1 MAEPKIATMG
11 HRFADATVERD
22 ALRGHG
28 VDIVY
33 LGGLDKESALAAA
46 ADAEAVLLG
55 VSFSLDADAIARLP
69 ACRVIVRYGI
79 GLDNVDIGAAER
91 NGIIVRNVPDYG
103 VEEVANHALA
113 LLLAMARRLDVLG
126 RRARSG
132 HWAGAIAGLQLKRLS
147 NSTLV
152 VVGAGRIGSALVA
165 RAVPIWGEVVV
176 VDPHLT
182 SYDDLP
188 TGVSLVGDLDEAL
201 TRADFVSIHV
211 PATSGT
217 LGLISAQ
224 RFDAM
229 KPGVVLVNCSRGDVL
244 DEDALAAALARGHVA
259 AAGLDVFVGEPEPR
273 PDLLESDN
281 VWPTPHA
288 AWFSTSSL
296 IDLRRKAALA
306 AVESLTARSEE
317 LHD

>member
-11 HRFADATVERD
+11 HRFPDAAVEHD
-22 ALRGHG
+22 ALLGRG
-28 VDIVY
+28 VDVVN

-46 ADAEAVLLG
+46 VDAEAVLLG

-79 GLDNVDIGAAER
+79 GLDNVDIEAAER
-91 NGIIVRNVPDYG
+91 SGILVRNVPDYG

-132 HWAGAIAGLQLKRLS
+132 QWAGAIAGLQLKRLS
-147 NSTLV
+147 DSTLV
-152 VVGAGRIGSALVA
+152 VVGAGRIGSALVE
-165 RAVPIWGEVVV
+165 RAVPIWGDVVV
-176 VDPHLT
+176 VDPYLT
-182 SYDDLP
+182 SSDDLP
-188 TGVSLVGDLDEAL
+188 SGVSLVGDLDEAL
-201 TRADFVSIHV
+201 ARADFVSIHV
-211 PATSGT
+211 PATT
-217 LGLISAQ
+217 DTRGLFSAE
-224 RFDAM
+224 RFAAM
-229 KPGVVLVNCSRGDVL
+229 KAGVVLVNCSRGDVL
-244 DEDALAAALARGHVA
+244 DEDALAAALASGHVA

-273 PDLLESDN
+273 PDLLEAND

-296 IDLRRKAALA
+296 VDLRRKAALA
-306 AVESLTARSEE
+306 AAESLTTRTED
-317 LHD
+317 LHG